1 MKINVYFE
9 NVVAL
14 SFAANLLLKMQP
26 AEAFQREQFRGYN
39 AANTE
44 QEEGKQKGRIWEA
57 TKEAE
62 RNAEQVRSG

>member
-1 MKINVYFE
+1 
-9 NVVAL
+9 
-14 SFAANLLLKMQP
+14 MQP
-26 AEAFQREQFRGYN
+26 AEAFPREQFRGYN

-62 RNAEQVRSG
+62 RNAEQVGSG